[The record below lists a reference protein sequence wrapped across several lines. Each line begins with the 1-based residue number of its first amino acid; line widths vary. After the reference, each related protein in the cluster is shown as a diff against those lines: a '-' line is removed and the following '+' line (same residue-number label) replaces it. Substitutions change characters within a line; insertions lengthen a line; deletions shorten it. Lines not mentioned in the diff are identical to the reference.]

1 MKRIVAYPSRCT
13 ACRSCELACALAHV
27 ETDDLFEAFYKL
39 GARPRIYIQ
48 PAGEMAVPLNCRHCD
63 DAPCATVCP
72 SGALSRP
79 NLAEPVL
86 VDQDKCIGCEYC
98 VQACPF
104 GVIVLAENRAAD
116 APGGSKAVIKCDLCV
131 ERVAEGLEPAC
142 VSSCPVG
149 ALAFEEAGSGAR
161 EARAKTAAMAVAAQA
176 AADGLV

>member
-1 MKRIVAYPSRCT
+1 M
-13 ACRSCELACALAHV
+13 ACALAHV

-48 PAGEMAVPLNCRHCD
+48 PAGEMAVPLNCRHWD

-72 SGALSRP
+72 SGAPSRP
-79 NLAEPVL
+79 NDAEPVL

-104 GVIVLAENRAAD
+104 GVIVLAKNIGTESPVD
-116 APGGSKAVIKCDLCV
+116 TKAVIKCDLCV
-131 ERVAEGLEPAC
+131 DRVAEGLQPAC

-149 ALAFEEAGSGAR
+149 ALAFEEADTGAR
-161 EARAKTAAMAVAAQA
+161 EARARTAAMAVAAQA
-176 AADGLV
+176 AGGIA